1 MWFIAGIIIGTA
13 GVGLA
18 YFLSK
23 NKVSVR
29 WYEAVLGIV
38 GVGLVVLGIHDFLAS
53 ISEYEARAA
62 WTFLAIF
69 TLTGTV
75 MLAMAAY
82 LPWARYRK
90 KNRPE

>member
-18 YFLSK
+18 LFLSK
-23 NKVSVR
+23 KKVSVR
-29 WYEAVLGIV
+29 WYEAVLAIV
-38 GVGLVVLGIHDFLAS
+38 GVGLVVLGIHDFFAS
-53 ISEYEARAA
+53 FSEYETRAA
-62 WTFLAIF
+62 WTFLVMF
-69 TLTGTV
+69 TLTGTF
-75 MLAMAAY
+75 MLAVAAY